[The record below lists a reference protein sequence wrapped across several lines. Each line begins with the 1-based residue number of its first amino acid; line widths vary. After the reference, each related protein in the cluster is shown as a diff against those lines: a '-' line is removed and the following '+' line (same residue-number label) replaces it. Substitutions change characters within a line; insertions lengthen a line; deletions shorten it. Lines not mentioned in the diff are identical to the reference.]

1 MKKRLA
7 IFAVV
12 MTLIAAVTA
21 YGAEWVNIRGNI
33 SGSDGTPLCA
43 MVLANGQYMFT
54 CDSSLG
60 EYNLTVPPDNNGEIT
75 LFGFCDGL
83 APFKRVLKPADAE
96 NYDVEMAAAS
106 SDSKNITAAYEMTA
120 ADNGWIKISGKVL
133 SGETPLCAMV
143 LANGQHMFSCGGNGE
158 YELTVPLDA
167 NGEITFF
174 AFCDGLQPYKEIIR
188 GCDNNDYVSETVTL
202 NGGEVSL
209 PDIGSV
215 TFPSEA
221 FLKDQVVELSTS
233 NDSDLN
239 EVFEE
244 TALMF
249 SVNSRLSYELRI
261 NTGEAQPLTDCQVTL
276 EVPEDFRK
284 NVPPD
289 SEVRVFVQVSWD
301 DGNEK
306 IDNFEIF
313 PERFSSEDLFVTV
326 TLPPWSFAEKNNTDK
341 TFEAVVTLGTTP
353 TAPNTSERKRRSV
366 EDTEHLTIP
375 DDADYAE
382 YDFDQFQN
390 MKMKRTGS
398 DPCQG
403 ASLTPPL
410 DGTLIVSSPKGER
423 IHPLTKVK
431 SMHDG
436 VDYRVD
442 VGTPVKAMAD
452 ATIRKIYVQVGK
464 DNYGKTI
471 ITGYG
476 QYIILKHTDGS
487 TSLYAH
493 LSLNSAKF
501 KQGDKVN
508 AGDIIA
514 LSGNTGLGTG
524 PHLHVEY
531 APNGKHFEK
540 DSRVDPTPCINP
552 EVNGSVIL
560 RDNGKLADDAFSLSL
575 NGNKIC
581 QTGIGG
587 ASSCAIGNLR
597 KGIIAQLTVTA
608 VIAPDDIGTYE
619 LTLANGLTF
628 GDGSTAYSGELSQ
641 GNSDTYIITVP

>member
-12 MTLIAAVTA
+12 MTFIVVGMA

-60 EYNLTVPPDNNGEIT
+60 KYNLTVPLDNNGEIT
-75 LFGFCDGL
+75 LFSFCDGL
-83 APFKRVLKPADAE
+83 APFKRVLKPAEAE
-96 NYDVEMAAAS
+96 NYDIEMVSAS
-106 SDSKNITAAYEMTA
+106 PDSKNMTVSYEMTPS
-120 ADNGWIKISGKVL
+120 DNGWVKINGKVM

-167 NGEITFF
+167 NGEITLF
-174 AFCDGLQPYKEIIR
+174 AFCDGLQPYKEIIK
-188 GCDNNDYVSETVTL
+188 GCANNDYVSETVTL

-233 NDSDLN
+233 SDSDLN

-276 EVPEDFRK
+276 DVPEDFRR

-289 SEVRVFVQVSWD
+289 SELRVFVQVSWD

-313 PERFSSEDLFVTV
+313 HERFSSEDLFVTV
-326 TLPPWSFAEKNNTDK
+326 TLPPWSFAEKNNSDK

-353 TAPNTSERKRRSV
+353 TAPDTSERKRRSV
-366 EDTEHLTIP
+366 EDTEHVTIP
-375 DDADYAE
+375 DDAFVDYAE

-403 ASLTPPL
+403 VSLTPPL
-410 DGTLIVSSPKGER
+410 DGTLIVSSPFGER
-423 IHPLTKVK
+423 IHPIHKIK
-431 SMHDG
+431 MMHNG
-436 VDYRVD
+436 VDYDVD
-442 VGTPVKAMAD
+442 VGNPVKAMSD
-452 ATIRKIYVQVGK
+452 GTILRIYVEVKEGK
-464 DNYGKTI
+464 

-514 LSGNTGLGTG
+514 LSGNTGLGTK

-531 APNGKHFEK
+531 APNGKYFEK
-540 DSRVDPTPCINP
+540 DSRVDPETLYQSG
-552 EVNGSVIL
+552 GSSW
-560 RDNGKLADDAFSLSL
+560 RGYLA
-575 NGNKIC
+575 
-581 QTGIGG
+581 
-587 ASSCAIGNLR
+587 
-597 KGIIAQLTVTA
+597 
-608 VIAPDDIGTYE
+608 
-619 LTLANGLTF
+619 
-628 GDGSTAYSGELSQ
+628 
-641 GNSDTYIITVP
+641 